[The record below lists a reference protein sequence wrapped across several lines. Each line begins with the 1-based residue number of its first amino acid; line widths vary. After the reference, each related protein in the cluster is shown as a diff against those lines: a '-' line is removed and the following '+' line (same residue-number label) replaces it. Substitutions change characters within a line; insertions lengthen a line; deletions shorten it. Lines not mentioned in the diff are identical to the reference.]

1 MLEITSTSFS
11 YLVGTLFLGVL
22 SPIETYTSIH
32 VGTDLVDTEQPMIS
46 FGAQHHVDNVSLF
59 VEHQS
64 SPMTLKDRGLNHIG
78 VKYNFDNNFYIGSS
92 KKINACD
99 SCSKEPL
106 IIGGYEK
113 ENLFIEYSNDRIYS
127 GLKFSF

>member
-1 MLEITSTSFS
+1 MEITSTSFLYFVS
-11 YLVGTLFLGVL
+11 TLSLGVL

-32 VGTDLVDTEQPMIS
+32 MGTDHFDTEQPMIS
-46 FGAQHHVDNVSLF
+46 FGAQHHIDKVSLF

-64 SPMTLKDRGLNHIG
+64 SPMTLEDKGLNHIG
-78 VKYNFDNNFYIGSS
+78 FKYNFDNNFYIGSS
-92 KKINACD
+92 KKIDACD

-113 ENLFIEYSNDRIYS
+113 ENFFIEYSDDRIYS
-127 GLKFSF
+127 GLKFLF

>member
-11 YLVGTLFLGVL
+11 YLVGTLFLGVI

-46 FGAQHHVDNVSLF
+46 FGAQHHIDNVSLF

-64 SPMTLKDRGLNHIG
+64 SPMTLKDKGLNHIG

-92 KKINACD
+92 KKIND
-99 SCSKEPL
+99 EEFL
-106 IIGGYEK
+106 VIGGYQK

>member
-1 MLEITSTSFS
+1 MEITSTSFLYFAS
-11 YLVGTLFLGVL
+11 ILSLGLV

-32 VGTDLVDTEQPMIS
+32 VGTDHFDTEQPMIS
-46 FGAQHHVDNVSLF
+46 FGVQHHIDKVSLF

-64 SPMTLKDRGLNHIG
+64 SPWTLKDDGLNHIG
-78 VKYNFDNNFYIGSS
+78 IKYNFDNNFYIGSS
-92 KKINACD
+92 KKITPKSNAID
-99 SCSKEPL
+99 EVL
-106 IIGGYEK
+106 FIGGYQK

>member
-1 MLEITSTSFS
+1 MEITISSFLYFAS
-11 YLVGTLFLGVL
+11 ILSLGLV

-32 VGTDLVDTEQPMIS
+32 VGTDHFDTEQPMIS
-46 FGAQHHVDNVSLF
+46 FGAQHHIDNVSLF

-64 SPMTLKDRGLNHIG
+64 SPMTLKDKGLNHIG

-92 KKINACD
+92 KKIDA
-99 SCSKEPL
+99 EGFL
-106 IIGGYEK
+106 VLGGYEK
-113 ENLFIEYSNDRIYS
+113 QNFFIEYSDDRIYS

>member
-22 SPIETYTSIH
+22 TPIETYTSIH

-46 FGAQHHVDNVSLF
+46 FGAQHHIDNVSLF

-64 SPMTLKDRGLNHIG
+64 SPWTLKDNGLNHIG

-99 SCSKEPL
+99 SCSKKPL

-113 ENLFIEYSNDRIYS
+113 QNFFIEYSNNRIYS

>member
-1 MLEITSTSFS
+1 MEITSTSFLYFVS
-11 YLVGTLFLGVL
+11 TLSLGVL

-32 VGTDLVDTEQPMIS
+32 MGTDHFDTEQPMIS
-46 FGAQHHVDNVSLF
+46 FGAQHHIDKVSLF

-64 SPMTLKDRGLNHIG
+64 SPMTLEDKGLDHIG
-78 VKYNFDNNFYIGSS
+78 FKYNFDNNFYIGSS
-92 KKINACD
+92 KKIDACD

-106 IIGGYEK
+106 IIGGYQK
-113 ENLFIEYSNDRIYS
+113 ENFFIEYSDDRIYS

>member
-46 FGAQHHVDNVSLF
+46 FGAQHHIDNVSLF

-64 SPMTLKDRGLNHIG
+64 SPMTLEDKGLNHIG

-92 KKINACD
+92 KKIDACD

-113 ENLFIEYSNDRIYS
+113 ENFFIEYSDDRIYS
-127 GLKFSF
+127 GLKFLF

>member
-1 MLEITSTSFS
+1 MEITITSFS

-22 SPIETYTSIH
+22 TPIETYTSIH

-46 FGAQHHVDNVSLF
+46 FGAQHHIDKVSLF

-64 SPMTLKDRGLNHIG
+64 SPMTLEDKGLNHIG
-78 VKYNFDNNFYIGSS
+78 FKYNFDNNFYIGSS
-92 KKINACD
+92 KKIDACD

-113 ENLFIEYSNDRIYS
+113 ENFFIEYSDDRIYS
-127 GLKFSF
+127 GLKFAF

>member
-1 MLEITSTSFS
+1 MEITISSFLYFASTLS
-11 YLVGTLFLGVL
+11 LGLL

-32 VGTDLVDTEQPMIS
+32 VGTDHFDTEQPMIS
-46 FGAQHHVDNVSLF
+46 FGVQHHIDKVSLF

-64 SPMTLKDRGLNHIG
+64 SPMTLEDKGLNHIG

-92 KKINACD
+92 KKITPKSNSVD
-99 SCSKEPL
+99 EVL
-106 IIGGYEK
+106 FIGGYQK

>member
-1 MLEITSTSFS
+1 MEITSTSFL
-11 YLVGTLFLGVL
+11 YLVSNFFLGML

-32 VGTDLVDTEQPMIS
+32 MGTDLVDTEQPMIS
-46 FGAQHHVDNVSLF
+46 FGMQHHIDNVSLF

-64 SPMTLKDRGLNHIG
+64 SPWTLKDNGLDHIG

-92 KKINACD
+92 KKINA
-99 SCSKEPL
+99 EGFL
-106 IIGGYEK
+106 VLGGYEK
-113 ENLFIEYSNDRIYS
+113 QNFFIEYSDDRIYS

>member
-1 MLEITSTSFS
+1 MEITVSSFLYFVSTI
-11 YLVGTLFLGVL
+11 FLGGL

-46 FGAQHHVDNVSLF
+46 FGAQHHIDNVRLF

-64 SPMTLKDRGLNHIG
+64 SPMTLEDKGLNHIG

-92 KKINACD
+92 KKID
-99 SCSKEPL
+99 DKEFL
-106 IIGGYEK
+106 VIGGYEK
-113 ENLFIEYSNDRIYS
+113 ENFFIEYSDDRIYS

>member
-1 MLEITSTSFS
+1 MEITISSFLYFAS
-11 YLVGTLFLGVL
+11 ILSLGLL

-32 VGTDLVDTEQPMIS
+32 VGTDHFDTEQPMIS
-46 FGAQHHVDNVSLF
+46 FGVQHHIDKVSLF

-64 SPMTLKDRGLNHIG
+64 SPMTLEDKGLNHIG
-78 VKYNFDNNFYIGSS
+78 FKYNFDNNFYIGSS
-92 KKINACD
+92 KKIDACD

-106 IIGGYEK
+106 IIGGYQK
-113 ENLFIEYSNDRIYS
+113 ENFFIEYSDDRIYS

>member
-1 MLEITSTSFS
+1 MEITISSFLYFASTLS
-11 YLVGTLFLGVL
+11 LGLL

-46 FGAQHHVDNVSLF
+46 FGAQHHIDNVSLF

-64 SPMTLKDRGLNHIG
+64 SPMTLEDKGLDHIG
-78 VKYNFDNNFYIGSS
+78 FKYNFDNNFYIGSS
-92 KKINACD
+92 KKITPKSNSVD
-99 SCSKEPL
+99 EVL
-106 IIGGYEK
+106 FIGGYQK

>member
-1 MLEITSTSFS
+1 MEITISSFLYFAS
-11 YLVGTLFLGVL
+11 ALSLGLL

-32 VGTDLVDTEQPMIS
+32 VGTDHFDTEQPMIS
-46 FGAQHHVDNVSLF
+46 FGAQHHIDKVSLF

-64 SPMTLKDRGLNHIG
+64 SPMTLKDKGLNHIG

-92 KKINACD
+92 KKIYACD
-99 SCSKEPL
+99 SCSKETL
-106 IIGGYEK
+106 IIGGYQK

>member
-1 MLEITSTSFS
+1 MEITISSFLYFVSTI
-11 YLVGTLFLGVL
+11 FLGGL

-46 FGAQHHVDNVSLF
+46 FGAQHHIDNVSLF

-64 SPMTLKDRGLNHIG
+64 SPMTLEDKGLNHIG

-92 KKINACD
+92 KKID
-99 SCSKEPL
+99 DKEFL
-106 IIGGYEK
+106 VIGGYEK
-113 ENLFIEYSNDRIYS
+113 ENFFIEYSDDRIYS

>member
-1 MLEITSTSFS
+1 MEITISSFLYFVSTI
-11 YLVGTLFLGVL
+11 FLGGL

-46 FGAQHHVDNVSLF
+46 FGAQHHIDKVSLF

-64 SPMTLKDRGLNHIG
+64 SPMTLEDKGLDHIG
-78 VKYNFDNNFYIGSS
+78 FKYNFDNNFYIGSS
-92 KKINACD
+92 KKIDA
-99 SCSKEPL
+99 EEIL
-106 IIGGYEK
+106 VIGGYEK
-113 ENLFIEYSNDRIYS
+113 ENLFIEYSDNRIYS

>member
-1 MLEITSTSFS
+1 MEITSTSFLYFVS
-11 YLVGTLFLGVL
+11 TLSLGVL

-32 VGTDLVDTEQPMIS
+32 MGTDHFDTEQPMIS
-46 FGAQHHVDNVSLF
+46 FGIQHHINKVSLF

-64 SPMTLKDRGLNHIG
+64 SPMTLEDKGLNHIG
-78 VKYNFDNNFYIGSS
+78 VKYNFDNNFYVGSS
-92 KKINACD
+92 KKIDACD

-106 IIGGYEK
+106 IIGGYQK
-113 ENLFIEYSNDRIYS
+113 ENFFIEYSDDRIYS

>member
-1 MLEITSTSFS
+1 MEITSASFLYFVS
-11 YLVGTLFLGVL
+11 TLSLGVL

-32 VGTDLVDTEQPMIS
+32 VGTNHFDTEQPMIS
-46 FGAQHHVDNVSLF
+46 FGIQHHINKVSLF

-64 SPMTLKDRGLNHIG
+64 SPMTLEDKGLNHIG

-92 KKINACD
+92 KKIDACD

-106 IIGGYEK
+106 IIGGYQK
-113 ENLFIEYSNDRIYS
+113 ENFFIEYSDDRIYS